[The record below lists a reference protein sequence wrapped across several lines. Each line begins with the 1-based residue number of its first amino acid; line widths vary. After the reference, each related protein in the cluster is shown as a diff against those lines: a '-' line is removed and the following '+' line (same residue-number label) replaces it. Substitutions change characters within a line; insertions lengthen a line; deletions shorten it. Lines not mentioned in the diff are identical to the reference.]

1 MANTSC
7 SINRASRLDT
17 LARVSDLEA
26 FVAAR
31 PQRLACSSSS
41 SDHQFHASFCTNGL
55 KDDLAG
61 IHRSEAKGSFVRT
74 GDLSA
79 QCYQGHYRLHF
90 FSGALKS
97 AVACCFQASQY
108 DRISVSASR
117 SRSSIASN
125 ASTFT

>member
-1 MANTSC
+1 MVHKCFLFDNLHDAELLGMKSY
-7 SINRASRLDT
+7 SGLFEADFGA
-17 LARVSDLEA
+17 LATKV
-26 FVAAR
+26 
-31 PQRLACSSSS
+31 
-41 SDHQFHASFCTNGL
+41 G
-55 KDDLAG
+55 
-61 IHRSEAKGSFVRT
+61 FVRT

-79 QCYQGHYRLHF
+79 QCSQGHYRLRF

-97 AVACCFQASQY
+97 AVAYCFQASQY